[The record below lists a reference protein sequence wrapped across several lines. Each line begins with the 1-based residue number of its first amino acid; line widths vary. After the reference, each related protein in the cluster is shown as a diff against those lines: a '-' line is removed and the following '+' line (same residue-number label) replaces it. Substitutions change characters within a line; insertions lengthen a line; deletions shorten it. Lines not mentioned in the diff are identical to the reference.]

1 VEQEAV
7 LAVGAV
13 VVHDGGLLLV
23 KRAKAPGEGRWSL
36 PGGRVEP
43 GESLTEAVAREVL
56 EETGLTVIPEELLGW
71 VERRSDDWHFVI
83 LDFRAVLASESGAL
97 VAADDAAA
105 AIFCPL
111 DEVRRLEL
119 VDGLGAFLDGHGVFG
134 RCLGV
139 DSLDR
144 G

>member
-1 VEQEAV
+1 VGLEPV

-13 VVHDGGLLLV
+13 VVHDGRLLLV
-23 KRAKAPGEGRWSL
+23 KRAKPPGEGKWSL

-56 EETGLTVIPEELLGW
+56 EETGLVVVPADLVGW
-71 VERRSDDWHFVI
+71 VERQGDDWHFVI
-83 LDFRAVLASESGAL
+83 LDFSAALASESGEL

-105 AIFCPL
+105 AMWCRL
-111 DEVRRLEL
+111 QDVRQLEL
-119 VDGLGAFLDGHGVFG
+119 VDGLGAWLDDHG
-134 RCLGV
+134 LLDV
-139 DSLDR
+139 DSF